1 MGWDLFNYFGPL
13 AAVFWITSAV
23 FALRKNKKAS
33 MVTSFCG
40 VVAMGIF
47 IAILW
52 QSQGRPPLRT
62 MGETRLWYSFFL
74 GAAGLWTYYRWAYSW
89 FAVFSSLMAIV
100 FIAINLAKP
109 EIHSITL
116 MPALQSPYFVPH
128 VIAYILAYAM
138 MGVATITALIQLRR
152 PAHDPALNHLLDN
165 VVYIGFGFLM
175 LGLLSGAAWAKEA
188 WGHYWSWDPKETWAL
203 ITAAAY
209 LLNIHLRLQNR
220 FPKLTLTV
228 LPVAFILL
236 MITWLGVSSLPS
248 AQGSIHV
255 YSS

>member
-1 MGWDLFNYFGPL
+1 MGWDLFNYFGPV
-13 AAVFWITSAV
+13 AALFWIASAV
-23 FALRKNKKAS
+23 AALGKNKRAS
-33 MVTSFCG
+33 MLLSGLG
-40 VVAMGIF
+40 VLLMGVF
-47 IAILW
+47 IALLW
-52 QSQGRPPLRT
+52 SGLGRPPLRT

-116 MPALQSPYFVPH
+116 MPALQSPYFIPH

-138 MGVATITALIQLRR
+138 MGVAAITALIQLRKPR
-152 PAHDPALNHLLDN
+152 ADLGGLLDN
-165 VVYIGFGFLM
+165 VGYIGFGFLM

-209 LLNIHLRLQNR
+209 LLNIHLRLANR
-220 FPKLTLTV
+220 FPRLTLTI
-228 LPVAFILL
+228 LPAAFILL

>member
-1 MGWDLFNYFGPL
+1 MGWELFNYFGP
-13 AAVFWITSAV
+13 AAALFWTASAGA
-23 FALRKNKKAS
+23 ALRKSEKTS
-33 MVTSFCG
+33 MLLSGLG
-40 VVAMGIF
+40 VFLMGLF
-47 IAILW
+47 IALLW
-52 QSQGRPPLRT
+52 QGLGRPPLRT

-100 FIAINLAKP
+100 FIAINLARP

-138 MGVATITALIQLRR
+138 MGVAAITALIQLRR
-152 PAHDPALNHLLDN
+152 PGRDPGLSHLLDN

-209 LLNIHLRLQNR
+209 LVNIHLRLGGR
-220 FPKLTLTV
+220 FPRLTLAV
-228 LPVAFILL
+228 LPAAFILL

-255 YSS
+255 YS

>member
-1 MGWDLFNYFGPL
+1 MGWDLFNYFGPAASL
-13 AAVFWITSAV
+13 AWIAAGWLAVRGS
-23 FALRKNKKAS
+23 KKAS
-33 MVTSFCG
+33 MLASLAG
-40 VVAMGIF
+40 ILIMGAF

-52 QSQGRPPLRT
+52 EVQNRPPLRT

-74 GAAGLWTYYRWAYSW
+74 ASAGLWTYYRWSYSW
-89 FAVFSSLMAIV
+89 LSAFSGLMAIV
-100 FIAINLAKP
+100 FVVINLAKP

-138 MGVATITALIQLRR
+138 MGVATITALIQLRK
-152 PAHDPALNHLLDN
+152 PVPDPSLNHFLDN

-203 ITAAAY
+203 VTAAAY
-209 LLNIHLRLQNR
+209 LLNIHLRLHNR
-220 FPKLTLTV
+220 FPRLTLTV
-228 LPVAFILL
+228 LPIAFILL

-248 AQGSIHV
+248 AQGSVHV
-255 YSS
+255 YS

>member
-1 MGWDLFNYFGPL
+1 MVYQYSYDQSAGRMSRHSGFELVYDPWMNFVWAGLMLMG
-13 AAVFWITSAV
+13 AEAVGMI
-23 FALRKNKKAS
+23 
-33 MVTSFCG
+33 
-40 VVAMGIF
+40 
-47 IAILW
+47 W
-52 QSQGRPPLRT
+52 QGRHGRPPLRT

-74 GAAGLWTYYRWAYSW
+74 GGAGLWTYYRWAYSW

-138 MGVATITALIQLRR
+138 MGVAAITALIQLRR
-152 PAHDPALNHLLDN
+152 PEREAQLDYLLDN

-209 LLNIHLRLQNR
+209 LLNIHLRLHNK
-220 FPKLTLTV
+220 FPRLTLTV
-228 LPVAFILL
+228 LPGAFILL